1 MILDT
6 LWPAA
11 ENRPGAKNMKTTLR
25 QLAMAGA
32 LSACLAPAAL
42 ARDLR
47 IEVDGRPVNLGSRH
61 QAYLNRGVWMIPA
74 RPVLSAARV
83 WNQWNSR
90 DRELEIR
97 TFRDSMFVTVDSHTV
112 QYRGARRETLS
123 RPVAMHH
130 GEPYVPVQLLE
141 TCLDRRADYDRRN
154 EVLSFGS
161 SWRDRRWD
169 DRGPR
174 DGGWGNR
181 DRADR
186 RDDGLRPDDRRRI
199 PLTLE
204 VPRRGSGR
212 SVRVYGQWGG
222 TSVRIRVYRSDGREC
237 VNRTVGVRDG
247 EWFITLS
254 LSGDDY
260 RIVAEGYFDRSVRES
275 REARFSTR

>member
-1 MILDT
+1 M
-6 LWPAA
+6 AA
-11 ENRPGAKNMKTTLR
+11 
-25 QLAMAGA
+25 A
-32 LSACLAPAAL
+32 LSACLAPAAW

-47 IEVDGRPVNLGSRH
+47 IEVDSRHVNLGSRH

-130 GEPYVPVQLLE
+130 GEPYLPADFLE
-141 TCLDRRADYDRRN
+141 TCLDRRAQYDRRN
-154 EVLSFGS
+154 EVMNFAGS
-161 SWRDRRWD
+161 WEDRPRD
-169 DRGPR
+169 DRLGR
-174 DGGWGNR
+174 DDTWGRR
-181 DRADR
+181 DPDDR
-186 RDDGLRPDDRRRI
+186 RDDGVRPDDRRRI

-204 VPRRGSGR
+204 VPRRGFGR
-212 SVRVYGQWGG
+212 SVRVLGQWGG
-222 TSVRIRVYRSDGREC
+222 TSVRVRVYRSDGREC
-237 VNRTVGVRDG
+237 INRTVGVRDG
-247 EWFITLS
+247 GWFITLS
-254 LSGDDY
+254 LNGDDY
-260 RIVAEGYFDRSVRES
+260 RVVAEGYVDRYVRER